1 MVGIIYEARPNVTI
15 DAAAVCLKSGNAVI
29 LRGGSESLQSNLV
42 LADAMSASLQENGIP
57 ADALQM
63 VRSTGHE
70 AVEAMLQM
78 DQYIDVLDTRGGKGL
93 IQAVAAGTRIPVIK
107 HYEGIC
113 HLYIAADAPEDM
125 AVRVAVNSKVQRVE
139 VCNAL
144 ETLLVDQAAA
154 DRLLPPLLQAFQEK
168 NVELRGCE
176 RTRTLV
182 PALAAGGGLAHR
194 VPGAGVVRT
203 GGGWH
208 EEAIESTSTP
218 MDLDT
223 QTRSS
228 PVGAAGAAFCGC
240 RFCPCRECV
249 HPVVRRRR
257 LWHGRR
263 GRHQHRQTMA
273 CGPVGV
279 NELTS
284 YKWVVAGAAHQELR
298 LGETGTVKHRTMGPQ
313 SGAKQRA
320 QAASKHCTA

>member
-1 MVGIIYEARPNVTI
+1 
-15 DAAAVCLKSGNAVI
+15 
-29 LRGGSESLQSNLV
+29 LQSNLV

-78 DQYIDVLDTRGGKGL
+78 DQYIDVLIPRGGKGL

-182 PALAAGGGLAHR
+182 PALKAAVEEDWRTEYLAP
-194 VPGAGVVRT
+194 VLSVR
-203 GGGWH
+203 WWM
-208 EEAIESTSTP
+208 ASRRPSSTSTP

-228 PVGAAGAAFCGC
+228 PRAC
-240 RFCPCRECV
+240 RWRSV
-249 HPVVRRRR
+249 
-257 LWHGRR
+257 LWLPWIP
-263 GRHQHRQTMA
+263 A
-273 CGPVGV
+273 LC
-279 NELTS
+279 
-284 YKWVVAGAAHQELR
+284 W
-298 LGETGTVKHRTMGPQ
+298 
-313 SGAKQRA
+313 
-320 QAASKHCTA
+320 